1 MLKQQRFYSNGKL
14 LLSGEYLVLKGAE
27 ALALPVKF
35 GQEMTV
41 SAHESDNGML
51 KWEARSRGETWF
63 EAELDIQSLAVI
75 ETSDIQKAGFLKK
88 LLETAAKLNPKTLS
102 SLKDISV
109 VTDTNFD
116 INWGLGSSS
125 TLITN
130 LAGWFGID
138 PFNLHDLTSS
148 GSGYDIACASAS
160 GPVFYSLT
168 GGKPH
173 ISQAAFHPDFKH
185 QLFFVYLGKK
195 QHSHQ
200 SIRKFADRLQN
211 REPEI
216 SRVSEISRELVA
228 THDLEEFE
236 YFIDELEGIM
246 SGVLDIP
253 TIKDTTFAGLPGS
266 VKSLG
271 AWGGDFVMMTW
282 RDGIQ
287 SLKDYLAG
295 IGLKVVFAFDDIIRQ
310 RKTEKV
316 H

>member
-41 SAHESDNGML
+41 STHDSNDGIL
-51 KWEARSRGETWF
+51 RWEARSRGETWF
-63 EAELDIQSLAVI
+63 EADFDIQSLAVL

-102 SLKDISV
+102 SLKDISA

-125 TLITN
+125 TLIAN
-130 LAGWFGID
+130 LAAWFGID
-138 PFNLHDLTSS
+138 PFKLHVLTSS
-148 GSGYDIACASAS
+148 GSGYDIACASAN

-168 GGKPH
+168 GGKPR
-173 ISQAAFHPDFKH
+173 ITQAAFDPDFRH
-185 QLFFVYLGKK
+185 LLFFVYLGKK

-200 SIRKFADRLQN
+200 SIRKYAGRLQN
-211 REPEI
+211 REAEI
-216 SRVSEISRELVA
+216 SRVSEITRELVA

-236 YFIDELEGIM
+236 YFIDELEHIM
-246 SGVLDIP
+246 SGVLGIP
-253 TIKDTTFAGLPGS
+253 TIKDTTFAGLHGS

-271 AWGGDFVMMTW
+271 AWGGDFVMVTW
-282 RDGIQ
+282 KEGIQ
-287 SLKDYLAG
+287 SLKEYLAP
-295 IGLKVVFAFDDIIRQ
+295 IGLNVVFAFDDIIRQ